1 MSLKIRRRPGFVEIV
16 GRIKVFEKDDV
27 PTRRRLVFEGI
38 VRGADIRLYLEGVFY

>member
-16 GRIKVFEKDDV
+16 GRMKVFEKEDV

-38 VRGADIRLYLEGVFY
+38 VRGADIRLYLMGLFY